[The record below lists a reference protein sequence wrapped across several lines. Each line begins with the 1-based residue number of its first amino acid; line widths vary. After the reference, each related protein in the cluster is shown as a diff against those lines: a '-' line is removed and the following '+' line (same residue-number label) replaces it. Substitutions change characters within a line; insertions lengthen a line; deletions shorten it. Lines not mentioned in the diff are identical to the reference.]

1 MSTLTESP
9 WPNVRLGDVGQSLIG
24 LTYSPSNVKHSGTLV
39 LRSSNIQDGSLA
51 FDDNVYVDCAIPEKI
66 RVREND
72 ILICVRNGSRR
83 LIGKSVILDHR
94 VVGQTF
100 GAFMAVYRSH
110 SNPFLQYFFQS
121 NDFKR
126 QIDEHLGATINQIT
140 NGSLNSFVVALP
152 SKPEQQAITARLQ
165 DIDQLIDG
173 LQRLI
178 AKKQAI
184 KQGMMQQLLTGRT
197 RLPGFTDSWQRLAV
211 ASRSMMKARIGWQ
224 GLKTDEYRES
234 GTYRLVGGTEFVDG
248 RIDWNQAPF
257 VDKWRYD
264 QDAYIQLRVGDV
276 LLTKDGTIG
285 KIAYVDALPGPA
297 TLNSGVFVLRPI
309 RNAYDPAFLYWMLRS
324 RAFDEFLG
332 RLTAGSTISHL
343 YQRDLVTLVLDVPS
357 TVDEQRAIA
366 GVLDDTEEEIS
377 VLQQRLAKARAIKT
391 GMMQQL
397 LTGRVQLP
405 VEAAA

>member
-1 MSTLTESP
+1 MLPPAEEQRAIARILEAT
-9 WPNVRLGDVGQSLIG
+9 DDLI
-24 LTYSPSNVKHSGTLV
+24 
-39 LRSSNIQDGSLA
+39 A
-51 FDDNVYVDCAIPEKI
+51 
-66 RVREND
+66 
-72 ILICVRNGSRR
+72 
-83 LIGKSVILDHR
+83 
-94 VVGQTF
+94 
-100 GAFMAVYRSH
+100 
-110 SNPFLQYFFQS
+110 
-121 NDFKR
+121 
-126 QIDEHLGATINQIT
+126 
-140 NGSLNSFVVALP
+140 AL
-152 SKPEQQAITARLQ
+152 EQM
-165 DIDQLIDG
+165 
-173 LQRLI
+173 I

-197 RLPGFTDSWQRLAV
+197 RLPGFTESWQPLAV

-248 RIDWNQAPF
+248 RIDWNQTPF

-357 TVDEQRAIA
+357 TVDEQRGIA
-366 GVLDDTEEEIS
+366 GVLGDAEKEIS
-377 VLQQRLAKARAIKT
+377 TLQQRLAKARAIKS

-397 LTGRVQLP
+397 LTGRVHLP
-405 VEAAA
+405 VETAS